1 MRQFPIRPALTIL
14 TFAAMLAITAWLRKD
29 FLGSKPPPK
38 APPPPVAWIEPSY
51 LEGSEGALAHF
62 YAALWRTEKKEP
74 GAVTRIVHYGDSPTT
89 ADLITADVRALMQAR
104 FGDAGHGFILA
115 AKPWAWYEH
124 RGVQVSGSGWEIQ
137 TPIHPELADRMYGLG
152 GVAFLSAGAAASRF
166 VLKDRGYTSVEVWFL
181 RQPGGGRLVLS
192 TGGQVETGADVKEP
206 GFAAFALEP
215 PVGELEIRAEG
226 RVRLFGITLEKRGP
240 GVVYDS
246 LGLNGAFTTIL
257 AHTFDERH
265 WAEQL
270 QHRRPDLVILNY
282 GTNESGFAGYVDG
295 VYEKELREAVRRLRA
310 ALPECSLLIMS
321 PMDRAERTSGDDI
334 QTLASIP
341 RLVEIQR
348 RVARETGCAFFNTF
362 AAMGGEGT
370 AARWYAARPRL
381 MSADFIHPL
390 PAGGR
395 LVGEQFYR
403 ALTSGLDEYKLRCI
417 TMNKGNK

>member
-1 MRQFPIRPALTIL
+1 
-14 TFAAMLAITAWLRKD
+14 
-29 FLGSKPPPK
+29 
-38 APPPPVAWIEPSY
+38 
-51 LEGSEGALAHF
+51 
-62 YAALWRTEKKEP
+62 
-74 GAVTRIVHYGDSPTT
+74 
-89 ADLITADVRALMQAR
+89 
-104 FGDAGHGFILA
+104 
-115 AKPWAWYEH
+115 
-124 RGVQVSGSGWEIQ
+124 
-137 TPIHPELADRMYGLG
+137 
-152 GVAFLSAGAAASRF
+152 
-166 VLKDRGYTSVEVWFL
+166 
-181 RQPGGGRLVLS
+181 
-192 TGGQVETGADVKEP
+192 
-206 GFAAFALEP
+206 
-215 PVGELEIRAEG
+215 
-226 RVRLFGITLEKRGP
+226 
-240 GVVYDS
+240 VVYDS

-395 LVGEQFYR
+395 LVGEQFFR
-403 ALTSGLDEYKLRCI
+403 ALTSGLDEYELRCI
-417 TMNKGNK
+417 TMNKGNQ